1 MAVKKR
7 KKIIKVILKTMV
19 KIIRVKNSNDM
30 ENQENWRNISIYTEN
45 IRKYNKSK
53 EIMKKKVRNVV
64 RIGK

>member
-1 MAVKKR
+1 ME
-7 KKIIKVILKTMV
+7 KIIKVILKTMV

-53 EIMKKKVRNVV
+53 EIRKKESKECCQNWE
-64 RIGK
+64 IG

>member
-1 MAVKKR
+1 ME
-7 KKIIKVILKTMV
+7 KIIKVILKTMV

-53 EIMKKKVRNVV
+53 DIMKKESKECCQNWE
-64 RIGK
+64 IG

>member
-1 MAVKKR
+1 ME
-7 KKIIKVILKTMV
+7 KIIKVILKTMV

-53 EIMKKKVRNVV
+53 EIMKKESRECCLNWE
-64 RIGK
+64 IG

>member
-1 MAVKKR
+1 ME
-7 KKIIKVILKTMV
+7 KIIKVILKTMV

-53 EIMKKKVRNVV
+53 EIMKKESKECCQNWE
-64 RIGK
+64 IG

>member
-1 MAVKKR
+1 
-7 KKIIKVILKTMV
+7 MV

-53 EIMKKKVRNVV
+53 EIMKKESKECCQNWE
-64 RIGK
+64 IG